1 MSTSIC
7 ERRKSHVASLAIVAD
22 YELHE
27 RGELSEK
34 RFEEIKRSFAT
45 SEHPADEE
53 FILAIPL
60 DLYSRSSSAATRTT
74 ASAADAARRTRRLP
88 A

>member
-60 DLYSRSSSAATRTT
+60 DSIALVVGRHAYDRQ
-74 ASAADAARRTRRLP
+74 RRRRG
-88 A
+88 AQN